1 MHVKCD
7 LFQLNV
13 QIQFNIK
20 NAKRQGD
27 HLFGKLFMLLILVWF
42 KKIEIVDFLGA
53 NKVTLLFT

>member
-53 NKVTLLFT
+53 T